1 MGGVVWAEASNDDE
15 DEAAETAAHGEV
27 DESFASRRLRR
38 WLRGMFG
45 GGQGIERPPE
55 DEQER

>member
-1 MGGVVWAEASNDDE
+1 MGAVVWAETPDDE
-15 DEAAETAAHGEV
+15 RDEATETETQGGLDETFAA
-27 DESFASRRLRR
+27 RRLRR

-45 GGQGIERPPE
+45 GGQAVEKPPE

>member
-1 MGGVVWAEASNDDE
+1 MGAVVWAETPDD
-15 DEAAETAAHGEV
+15 DGGEADDTEAHGEV
-27 DESFASRRLRR
+27 DETFASRRLRR

-45 GGQGIERPPE
+45 GGEAVQKPPE